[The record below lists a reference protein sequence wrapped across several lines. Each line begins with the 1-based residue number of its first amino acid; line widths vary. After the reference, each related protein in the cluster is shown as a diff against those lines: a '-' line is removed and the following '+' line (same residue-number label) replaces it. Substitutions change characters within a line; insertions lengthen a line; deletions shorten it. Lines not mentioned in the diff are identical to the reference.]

1 MKYRIIAI
9 ALLACALSAQA
20 QAVCCPIPSIER
32 LRASVD
38 LARQSLDRSIRD
50 QGRSVVEQLTAN
62 NASQNLALQQQTRT
76 LEMLLKSHAVTL
88 NAMHAQR
95 LYGAARPVQVNG
107 KTRQVSAQSPSL
119 CRQLAMAR
127 TLSKAPGIQLRA
139 RLLLGE
145 AQREHNE
152 GFPSRNAAVDRLRR
166 TRRQQ
171 LDLLWTKQNV
181 LSQEQTQQAV
191 ESIKNLVNPE
201 PLPKLDNREKNTP
214 QGRTYLAKRA
224 LVNQKYQLAQG
235 ALNDLLLLR
244 APLIKDLQGPNSVL
258 GTIQDRVR
266 DTVEDHRE
274 DSWSEQLERKAL
286 AGLLRELNISLMHLY
301 RLGVTELRSTQNTA
315 GLLAAL
321 LANDTDRLRQSV
333 EDEYLRLL
341 SIDDDETDDD
351 ES

>member
-1 MKYRIIAI
+1 MMKHWITVIVFA
-9 ALLACALSAQA
+9 ASACSLPAQA

-50 QGRSVVEQLTAN
+50 QGRSVVEQLVAN
-62 NASQNLALQQQTRT
+62 NASQNRALQQQTHT

-107 KTRQVSAQSPSL
+107 KIRQVSAQSPSL

-127 TLSKAPGIQLRA
+127 TLSKVPGIRLRA
-139 RLLLGE
+139 QLLLTE

-152 GFPSRNAAVDRLRR
+152 GFPSRNAATDRLRSTQR
-166 TRRQQ
+166 KH
-171 LDLLWTKQNV
+171 LDLLWMKQNV
-181 LSQEQTQQAV
+181 LNQEQTQQAV

-214 QGRTYLAKRA
+214 QGRTYLARRA

-235 ALNDLLLLR
+235 TLNDLLLLR
-244 APLIKDLQGPNSVL
+244 APLVKDKQGPNSVL
-258 GTIQDRVR
+258 GTMQDRVR
-266 DTVEDHRE
+266 NTIEDYSE

-301 RLGVTELRSTQNTA
+301 RLGVTELRSAQSTA
-315 GLLAAL
+315 GLLATL

-341 SIDDDETDDD
+341 SIDDDE
-351 ES
+351 S